1 MAGEEAALEGM
12 RQQQQQHG
20 LSSIQARRRFMITDI
35 LSSVGNSIRE
45 QEKDEDDVEERKP
58 SGGLDM
64 RLLFPVLGGHSG
76 HNRVDAESGE
86 EADEDDGDDGE
97 RGECGRLLRRKPSK
111 NCPRCGFQIGQIRAK
126 RQNGKLTPKA
136 PGSLKFI
143 FPWFSVIIASHSSR
157 RRK

>member
-1 MAGEEAALEGM
+1 MAGEEGALEGM
-12 RQQQQQHG
+12 REQQHG

-111 NCPRCGFQIGQIRAK
+111 NCPRCGFQIGQIRSK

>member
-111 NCPRCGFQIGQIRAK
+111 NCPRCGFQIGQIRVK

>member
-58 SGGLDM
+58 SGGLDT
-64 RLLFPVLGGHSG
+64 LF
-76 HNRVDAESGE
+76 E
-86 EADEDDGDDGE
+86 
-97 RGECGRLLRRKPSK
+97 
-111 NCPRCGFQIGQIRAK
+111 NCTNLMLIK
-126 RQNGKLTPKA
+126 
-136 PGSLKFI
+136 
-143 FPWFSVIIASHSSR
+143 
-157 RRK
+157 